1 MPALEDHGLI
11 RRAEGGFAVEI
22 QVTGRH
28 VEITDDVRNYI
39 HSKMARLPRFY
50 DRVHAVEVVLG
61 HESDQFTAEAIVK
74 ADSKQTFVAAE
85 TGPDTFALVDLIVDK
100 LERQLTRHKEK
111 NRIHKH
117 DGRKEQLP

>member
-1 MPALEDHGLI
+1 MQ
-11 RRAEGGFAVEI
+11 I

-28 VEITDDVRNYI
+28 VELTDDVRSYI
-39 HSKMARLPRFY
+39 QSKMAKLPRFY
-50 DRVHAVEVVLG
+50 DRLSAVEVVLD
-61 HESDQFTAEAIVK
+61 HESDQFTAEAIVR

-100 LERQLTRHKEK
+100 LERQITKHKEK

-117 DGRKEQLP
+117 DGKKEQLP